1 MPTRPDFG
9 RILDEKLEVPAFA
22 WASCEEAAPSARW
35 RPGSSPVFLFG
46 DLHNGFTAGPAR
58 PIRSSVSSG
67 APPWTAVYAA
77 RPGAQLR
84 PARRLSP
91 AQQQALD
98 DLRSLGASALTA
110 EFTDAGIKSAFRI
123 LARKFHPDTHP
134 GSSEVERARLARAFA
149 SVCDA
154 YRTLTTAVH

>member
-1 MPTRPDFG
+1 MPMRPDFG
-9 RILDEKLEVPAFA
+9 QVLDEKLGTPAFA
-22 WASCEEAAPSARW
+22 WASREEAAPSAAW
-35 RPGSSPVFLFG
+35 GPGPSPVFLFG
-46 DLHNGFTAGPAR
+46 DLHSGFTAGPAR
-58 PIRSSVSSG
+58 PVRPATRSG
-67 APPWTAVYAA
+67 ASPWTAVYAA

-110 EFTDAGIKSAFRI
+110 EFTDADIKSAFRI

-134 GSSEVERARLARAFA
+134 GSSDLERASLARAFA